1 MSDKYVMQIQQKLK
15 RLGYSLGVDGI
26 AGKETLKVFNEMV
39 ADSGLK
45 EVEVPKPAAGD
56 WKEDWD
62 HKLEGVHPNL
72 AKVVRRASELTTTP
86 FKVIEGVRSKE
97 RSYELW
103 GKGRTASQ
111 LSAKGVPVKYARP
124 SDKKVT
130 WLNNPLSSKH
140 CIQSDG
146 YGHAVDLFPAPYQWD
161 DIKPFKEVATAMYQ
175 AANELGIDIT
185 WGGNWDNDDRWHER
199 GEHDSPHFQ
208 I

>member
-56 WKEDWD
+56 WKDGWD
-62 HKLEGVHPNL
+62 HKLGGVHPNL
-72 AKVVRRASELTTTP
+72 VKVVRRASEITTTP
-86 FKVIEGVRSKE
+86 FTVIEGVRSIE
-97 RSYELW
+97 RSYQLY

-111 LSAKGVPVKYARP
+111 LRAKGVPTKYAQP
-124 SDKKVT
+124 SARKVT
-130 WLNNPLSSKH
+130 WLNNPLGSKH
-140 CIQSDG
+140 RVKSDG

-161 DIKPFKEVATAMYQ
+161 DIEPFKEVATAMYQ
-175 AANELGIDIT
+175 ASNELGIDIT
-185 WGGNWDNDDRWHER
+185 WGGNWNNNDRWHER